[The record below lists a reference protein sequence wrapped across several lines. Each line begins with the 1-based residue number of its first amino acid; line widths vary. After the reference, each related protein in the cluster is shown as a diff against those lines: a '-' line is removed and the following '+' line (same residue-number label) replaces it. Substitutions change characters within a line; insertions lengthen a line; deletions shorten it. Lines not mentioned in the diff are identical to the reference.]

1 MKTTEIGLLR
11 SSIRDLDL
19 RINMLNAMG
28 DTVVAKGMM
37 KVKNKM
43 LLRLDR
49 LTGLI
54 PKKITR
60 TGK

>member
-19 RINMLNAMG
+19 RINMLNDMG